1 MARRLTAGAEH
12 DETPDAD
19 LTLRAA
25 KGDTSA
31 FEELYR
37 RHSEAAWRVAYAV
50 TGNPHD
56 ASDAVSEAF
65 TRVFAALPAGRF
77 PSEAPFRPYLLT
89 AARNA
94 AIDGIRRSGKLQPR
108 ELAELDVETAAHGP
122 SDKVVGALDSSL
134 VATAF
139 LSLPERWRSVLW
151 LTEVEGLP
159 PREIGQMLGISAN
172 GAAQLA
178 VRARNGL
185 RDHFLQAHLRGA
197 VDPECKFTVDHL
209 GAYVGGALSARDVAK
224 VDQHLTGCAACRAR
238 HEELEDIGTTLRKI
252 ALPIPLALGGIAA
265 ARWKLAAAAAS
276 AASHSSRR
284 ALGAAGLGTTRAVR
298 PLAVAAGLTLALGI
312 IGAAVVNPNG
322 STELGTK
329 PRHGPTQ
336 STGPGPVV
344 SGFTVAPPRA
354 AAAIESVNDVAKQQ
368 AALDATPR
376 PNPSSGTQ
384 PKPGPNGN
392 GSGGGSGS
400 TPPPAASQPVL
411 QVSAV
416 VTPAP
421 VGVVV
426 GDACTGADLGGA
438 IVGCPPPAPAP
449 TAVIAT
455 VQTAGQ
461 LLGDNTVP
469 L

>member
-1 MARRLTAGAEH
+1 MAKRAATSAEQT
-12 DETPDAD
+12 ETSDAD

-25 KGDTSA
+25 KGDTGA

-50 TGNPHD
+50 SGNPHD

-77 PSEAPFRPYLLT
+77 PAEAPFRPYLLT
-89 AARNA
+89 ATRNA

-108 ELAELDVETAAHGP
+108 ELAELDIETAAHGP
-122 SDKVVGALDSSL
+122 SEKVVGALDSSL

-185 RDHFLQAHLRGA
+185 RDHFLQAHLRGP
-197 VDPECKFTVDHL
+197 VDPECKFAVDHL

-252 ALPIPLALGGIAA
+252 ALPLPLALGGIAA
-265 ARWKLAAAAAS
+265 ARWKLAATAAS

-284 ALGAAGLGTTRAVR
+284 ALGAFGLRSARAVR

-312 IGAAVVNPNG
+312 IGAAVVNPNNG
-322 STELGTK
+322 TELGTK

-336 STGPGPVV
+336 TAGSGPVV
-344 SGFTVAPPRA
+344 SGFTVAPPVA
-354 AAAIESVNDVAKQQ
+354 ASAIESVNDVAKQQ

-376 PNPSSGTQ
+376 PSSSSGTQ
-384 PKPGPNGN
+384 PQPAPSKGG
-392 GSGGGSGS
+392 GGGGS
-400 TPPPAASQPVL
+400 TAPPAPAQPVL
-411 QVSAV
+411 QVSV
-416 VTPAP
+416 VATPAP

-438 IVGCPPPAPAP
+438 IVGCPPPAPSP

-455 VQTAGQ
+455 VQTGGQ
-461 LLGDNTVP
+461 VLGDNTVP